1 MFQVKSKNN
10 AGLRSVKKISV
21 SVFMAMI
28 VSSMLATGVFAAGS
42 AVSVVTDG
50 EKFPFSSVVPY
61 VENGTTMVPLRF
73 VSEKLGAEM
82 SWNNQTKAIGIQSG
96 ERNITLTVGSAS
108 ATVNGEEVS
117 IGTKVVQSN
126 GVTMVP
132 LRFVSE
138 LLSAEVKWDGE
149 TGTAFI
155 NTPGKELGE
164 LDPFGRKIRTTNLP
178 KNYKDYPYIL
188 EDIPNEMYEMQ
199 YPDSLEDKKK
209 VSADIFQDQEF
220 TTEDLKLIMGRA
232 KAGFELRLNVDYRTI
247 DPEPWAKDLYQYM
260 NKAMGEV
267 RVVENKEYANW
278 VKKNKII
285 LEGSIDP
292 EPTMM
297 YNSGLGGRYVRAKVR
312 FRINNYAEY
321 KNLIYDPFL
330 SNAGKPKKG
339 VWYVGYTDIWLSSNV
354 SGDLGN
360 NLNISSLASIFRNYI
375 IHEEK

>member
-1 MFQVKSKNN
+1 MP
-10 AGLRSVKKISV
+10 RVKKNVGLKILKKV
-21 SVFMAMI
+21 SVTVFTATI
-28 VSSMLATGVFAAGS
+28 VSSMLATGIFAAGS

-96 ERNITLTVGSAS
+96 ERNIVLTVGSTS

-155 NTPGKELGE
+155 NTPGKEIGE

-199 YPDSLEDKKK
+199 YPQSIKDKKM
-209 VSADIFQDQEF
+209 VSSEIFKEQEF

-232 KAGFELRLNVDYRTI
+232 KEGFDLRLNVDYRTI
-247 DPEPWAKDLYQYM
+247 DPDPWAKDLYQYM
-260 NKAMGEV
+260 NKSLGEV

-285 LEGSIDP
+285 IEGSIDP

-297 YNSGLGGRYVRAKVR
+297 YKSGFGGYYVRAKVR
-312 FRINNYAEY
+312 FKINNYTEY
-321 KNLIYDPFL
+321 KNLIYDVFF

-354 SGDLGN
+354 YGARGLY
-360 NLNISSLASIFRNYI
+360 LNISSLASTFENYI
-375 IHEEK
+375 MHEEK